1 MKRADLLRRH
11 RQLTERA
18 RQLMELKNRDYG
30 ANEDPFRN
38 FRRHGLYGITVRL
51 SDKLARL
58 DNFIERGKFSD
69 KDESLIDS
77 CLDIINYAVL
87 FAAMNEDLSCRKK

>member
-1 MKRADLLRRH
+1 MKRAELLRRH
-11 RQLTERA
+11 KQLSA
-18 RQLMELKNRDYG
+18 KALSLMKVKNQDYG

-58 DNFIERGKFSD
+58 DNFIERGKFSV

-87 FAAMNEDLSCRKK
+87 FAAMNEDLSCRKN